1 MLSTQM
7 RFAANPALSVRRVSV
22 RKAKCPVAART
33 VKLIVKSSQEQLD
46 QKSFSERLALPAAAL
61 LGAALLFAATP
72 DEALAARSG
81 GRVGGS
87 GGFAAKRR

>member
-1 MLSTQM
+1 M
-7 RFAANPALSVRRVSV
+7 RPMQARRVLAPIRCS
-22 RKAKCPVAART
+22 AN
-33 VKLIVKSSQEQLD
+33 SQEQSSFL
-46 QKSFSERLALPAAAL
+46 QKAALPAAAL

-87 GGFAAKRR
+87 GFSSRPRR